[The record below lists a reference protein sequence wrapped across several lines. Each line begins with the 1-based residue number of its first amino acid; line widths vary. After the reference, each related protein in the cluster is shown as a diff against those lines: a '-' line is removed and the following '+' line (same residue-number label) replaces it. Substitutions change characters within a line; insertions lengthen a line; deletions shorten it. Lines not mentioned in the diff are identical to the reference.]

1 MFRSLVTPE
10 KFETIADLLA
20 VSLLNIEDLPTLGF
34 PIIATEE
41 IMITVHSNLKQT
53 FLIRYLM
60 RIIDFLCWKHIELDY
75 LKFFLCQ
82 LFFRLEDLLHEDIL
96 QCHQTQHFHHAQ

>member
-10 KFETIADLLA
+10 ELETIADLLE

-41 IMITVHSNLKQT
+41 IMITVHSNPKQSFLNRCLKQ
-53 FLIRYLM
+53 IV
-60 RIIDFLCWKHIELDY
+60 DFLCWKHIELDY
-75 LKFFLCQ
+75 LKFFFYQ
-82 LFFRLEDLLHEDIL
+82 LLFQL
-96 QCHQTQHFHHAQ
+96 

>member
-10 KFETIADLLA
+10 KFETIADLLE

-41 IMITVHSNLKQT
+41 IMITVHSNLKQSL
-53 FLIRYLM
+53 LIHYP
-60 RIIDFLCWKHIELDY
+60 IQIVDFL
-75 LKFFLCQ
+75 
-82 LFFRLEDLLHEDIL
+82 
-96 QCHQTQHFHHAQ
+96 